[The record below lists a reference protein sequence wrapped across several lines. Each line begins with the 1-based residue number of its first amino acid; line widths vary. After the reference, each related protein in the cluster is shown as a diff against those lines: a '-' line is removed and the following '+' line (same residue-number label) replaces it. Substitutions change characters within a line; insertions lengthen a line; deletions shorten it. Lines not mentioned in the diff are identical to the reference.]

1 MMRFDGKT
9 AIVTGARGGIG
20 GACARQLARE
30 GANLC
35 LASRRPCTELLEEIR
50 ALGRKAI
57 DQPTDC
63 TNSAAVKAMVERTV
77 ETFGGIDILVN
88 VAGVSSHGSSD
99 DVTEAEF
106 DRVITNNLKSIFLCC
121 KAVIP
126 TMRAQHYGRIIN
138 MGSVLGKNGGNPRP
152 WIDRNEQKRAGNC
165 AYGASKAGI
174 NGLTMYLAK
183 ELAVDGITVNVV
195 APGPI
200 ASSMTTNF
208 PEVLRNL
215 IPVGRMGKATE
226 VAEAVCFLASDGAAF
241 ITAEVLDVN
250 GGLFGD

>member
-1 MMRFDGKT
+1 MRFNGKI
-9 AIVTGARGGIG
+9 AVVTGAAGGIG
-20 GACARQLARE
+20 SAVARQLGAE

-35 LASRRPCTELLEEIR
+35 LADKRPSASLLEELR
-50 ALGRKAI
+50 ALGRKVI
-57 DQPTDC
+57 DQPTDV
-63 TNSAAVKAMVERTV
+63 TDAKAVRAMVDRTL
-77 ETFGGIDILVN
+77 EAFGRIDILVN

-99 DVTEAEF
+99 DVTEAEW
-106 DRVITNNLKSIFLCC
+106 DRVLTNNLKSVFLCC

-126 TMRAQHYGRIIN
+126 TMRAQHYGRIVNI
-138 MGSVLGKNGGNPRP
+138 GSVLGKNGGNPRP
-152 WIDRNEQKRAGNC
+152 WLDRNEQKRAGNL

-174 NGLTMYLAK
+174 NGLTMFLAK

-200 ASSMTTNF
+200 ASAMTVNF
-208 PEVLRNL
+208 PETLRAL

-226 VAEAVCFLASDGAAF
+226 VAEAVAFLASDGAAF
-241 ITAEVLDVN
+241 VTAEVLDVN